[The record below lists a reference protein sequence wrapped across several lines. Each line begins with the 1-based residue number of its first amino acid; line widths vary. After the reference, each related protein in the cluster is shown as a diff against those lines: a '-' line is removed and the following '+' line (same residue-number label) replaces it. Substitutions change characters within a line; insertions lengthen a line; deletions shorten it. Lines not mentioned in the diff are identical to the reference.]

1 MYIIYTSKSMKILIY
16 EHRHKKNITL
26 KQLERLTGYSKSA
39 LNDWENEKVSTTLL
53 ELKAI
58 AQALG
63 VRITDL
69 FDDDYK

>member
-1 MYIIYTSKSMKILIY
+1 MKILIY

-39 LNDWENEKVSTTLL
+39 LNDWENEKVSPTLL